1 MEAPAVGPEHDALT
15 EESVRADKKLDPEKV
30 FRALLRQEGLPMPV
44 TELRFHPI
52 RRWRFDYA
60 FPKYKIA
67 LEVEGGVWTRGRHT
81 RGAGFLRDVS
91 KYNEAA
97 LMGWL
102 VLRTTPAGLYTAY
115 TIGNLKRAIQ
125 LREAA

>member
-1 MEAPAVGPEHDALT
+1 M
-15 EESVRADKKLDPEKV
+15 RADQRLSAEKL
-30 FRALLRQEGLPMPV
+30 FRALLKQEGLPMPIA
-44 TELRFHPI
+44 ELRFHPV

-60 FPKYKIA
+60 WEAQKVA

-115 TIGNLKRAIQ
+115 TIGSLKRAIQ
-125 LREAA
+125 LRSAA